1 LRAPKKNVLKSI
13 VTASS
18 EGRNVREEKK
28 EKKKSVPEVKNTQ
41 HK

>member
-28 EKKKSVPEVKNTQ
+28 EKKCTRSKKHPA
-41 HK
+41 